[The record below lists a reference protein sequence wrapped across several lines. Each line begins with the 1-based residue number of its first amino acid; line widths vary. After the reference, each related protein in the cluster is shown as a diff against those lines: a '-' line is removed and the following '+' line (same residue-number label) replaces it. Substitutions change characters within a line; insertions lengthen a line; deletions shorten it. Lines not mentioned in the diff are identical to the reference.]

1 MFNFNLLR
9 NKFKVKKLFSVAKVK
24 LASQDNFTGN
34 FETKA
39 QNLGMRLAKRGCCRP
54 GYFLEKFLF
63 TLNAINDI

>member
-24 LASQDNFTGN
+24 LASQANFTGN

-39 QNLGMRLAKRGCCRP
+39 QNLGMRPQSEAAAVLATFRKV
-54 GYFLEKFLF
+54 LF
-63 TLNAINDI
+63 TLNAINDV

>member
-9 NKFKVKKLFSVAKVK
+9 NKFKVKELFSVAEVK

-39 QNLGMRLAKRGCCRP
+39 QNLGMRP
-54 GYFLEKFLF
+54 
-63 TLNAINDI
+63 

>member
-1 MFNFNLLR
+1 MFNFHFLR

-39 QNLGMRLAKRGCCRP
+39 QNLGMRLAKRGCCHP
-54 GYFLEKFLF
+54 GYF
-63 TLNAINDI
+63 

>member
-24 LASQDNFTGN
+24 LASQANFTGN
-34 FETKA
+34 FETLA

-54 GYFLEKFLF
+54 GYF
-63 TLNAINDI
+63 